1 MMEQLIFDTIYE
13 YYPRFLLEDS
23 AEYRKSREF
32 QTFKNQCIK
41 SEVSKTL
48 TLKRER
54 FSSRLK
60 VHFPNHLTFD
70 SGYAPFIHAPYL
82 EYTIQLAEP
91 PHVTQLLV
99 RQSILTTACCILF
112 YEFFEWEQTQL
123 CPISSLTDEATT
135 TIFRD
140 VIGGRVSL
148 WDGSLS
154 FEILEV
160 LTTPRLR
167 FIPLDSEIPFVEII
181 EKELK
186 STFNSSLLSLSLLQT
201 IPPDIKVFD
210 NMITNQRSTVFQ
222 CLFSNFLN

>member
-1 MMEQLIFDTIYE
+1 LFDY
-13 YYPRFLLEDS
+13 
-23 AEYRKSREF
+23 
-32 QTFKNQCIK
+32 
-41 SEVSKTL
+41 
-48 TLKRER
+48 LKA
-54 FSSRLK
+54 
-60 VHFPNHLTFD
+60 HFPNHLIFD

-82 EYTIQLAEP
+82 EYTIPLAEP

-99 RQSILTTACCILF
+99 RQSILTTASCILF

-135 TIFRD
+135 TAFHD
-140 VIGGRVSL
+140 VITGRASL

-160 LTTPRLR
+160 LTTPKLR
-167 FIPLDSEIPFVEII
+167 FIPLDSEIPFVKII

-210 NMITNQRSTVFQ
+210 NIVTNQRSTVFQ
-222 CLFSNFLN
+222 CLFSNFLNQ